1 MALSATHSQAVPL
14 ICMAAM
20 LQIFIYNPHP
30 ANRGGGPLDQLFLE
44 GVIGLSAGGF
54 KVRSRTSMVNS
65 GESEATM

>member
-1 MALSATHSQAVPL
+1 
-14 ICMAAM
+14 MAAM

-65 GESEATM
+65 GESEATL